1 MFTTIIFGLW
11 TFYVVFCYPTLK
23 NNLTLPPLTAFNEAI
38 RVLIFAG
45 TTVSFLLLV
54 FTNEK
59 PLPFLRLTTNARK
72 GLIWGA
78 AAGLFYASLIVGR
91 AAFFGAENFSPKSV
105 SITDWLTTITV
116 SPFIEEVAFR
126 GFLLQKFEEAIKF
139 SAANVVTALLFVA
152 IHFPRWITR
161 DGANLFPEKGAAM
174 AGIFILG
181 LLLGFLFKRT
191 NSLCGLAHVWRALR
205 RGCFRL
211 PPRTI
216 RG

>member
-11 TFYVVFCYPTLK
+11 TFYVVYCYPTLK
-23 NNLTLPPLTAFNEAI
+23 NNLTFPLLTAFNEAV

-45 TTVSFLLLV
+45 TTVLFLLFV
-54 FTNEK
+54 TNEK
-59 PLPFLRLTTNARK
+59 PLPFLHLTTNVRK

-91 AAFFGAENFSPKSV
+91 VAFFGAENFSPKSV

-116 SPFIEEVAFR
+116 SPFIEEAAFR
-126 GFLLQKFEEAIKF
+126 GFLLQKFEKVINF

-161 DGANLFPEKGAAM
+161 DGANLFPGKGAAM
-174 AGIFILG
+174 AEIFILG

-191 NSLCGLAHVWRALR
+191 KSFWACFLLHAANNLAAV
-205 RGCFRL
+205 
-211 PPRTI
+211 I
-216 RG
+216 I